1 MLTLDRIC
9 FEDLFKFWSRWFFNG
24 IPMFSEFVEH
34 QLQQILSSRTNIVIQ
49 CFHVYIHTLLN
60 MYCSDYKYIQTASI

>member
-34 QLQQILSSRTNIVIQ
+34 HVTTNSLFKNKYSYTVFP
-49 CFHVYIHTLLN
+49 CVYT
-60 MYCSDYKYIQTASI
+60 YIAQYVL